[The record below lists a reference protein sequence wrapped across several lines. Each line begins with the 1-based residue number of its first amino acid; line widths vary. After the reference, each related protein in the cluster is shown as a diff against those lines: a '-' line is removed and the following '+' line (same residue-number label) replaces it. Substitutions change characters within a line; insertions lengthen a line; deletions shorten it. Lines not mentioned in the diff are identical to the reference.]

1 MDDFKT
7 ASFIVFDENG
17 KRHRVACDKMG
28 DDAPVFM
35 LKGDPSLLLKK
46 WRTMSMRIEMYLKGK
61 VK

>member
-7 ASFIVFDENG
+7 VSFVVFDKDG
-17 KRHRVACDKMG
+17 KRHRVACDKLEG
-28 DDAPVFM
+28 EHPTFL
-35 LKGDPSLLLKK
+35 LKGDASLLLKR